1 MQFRPS
7 RLAWVLLALIVVLL
21 LVAAGSAAAFFL
33 LRPQE
38 TVEAAWRDPISAILP
53 DQVAPDLALYPLAGA
68 SELDTIDAA
77 ISNDQ
82 VETAYA
88 AIVLSTDLSD
98 AQRLGRLILL
108 GSAMLEGGATER
120 AALVY
125 QQVYDIAIL
134 SPWLSDPA
142 RADALLAS
150 GHGWRRVGEVEQAL
164 AAYDQVYLIAVGS
177 PYLQMANRRSL
188 LVALEAAYDDMGDKE
203 RAPKIRAKIIELDQ
217 QAGPLPPLEP
227 GLRPELSAGEQ
238 VISSPELGLLEDARR
253 QAALGL
259 LQTIAEQ
266 GQPQE
271 ELVAALAG
279 ALRAEDTAKGA
290 FYQQALAET
299 AQPGRRVDIHRAM
312 IRWLSIKYKVAAR
325 GFGLSLVPEWEEDV
339 ATIQSALSRS
349 YQDLFFEYED
359 LVTALPDA
367 TLMVPGR
374 YQIRRQ
380 ALLQGRLGHYV
391 NYPAQQ
397 WAEKL
402 QSTVQELVAA
412 GGGDRLYV
420 DVEARED
427 GTLDFFLT
435 PAAEY
440 GSPAP

>member
-1 MQFRPS
+1 MPFRRS
-7 RLAWVLLALIVVLL
+7 RLLWVLLALIVVLL

-33 LRPQE
+33 LRPQP
-38 TVEAAWRDPISAILP
+38 ADHPAWSDPIAAIAP
-53 DQVAPDLALYPLAGA
+53 DRVAPELALYPLAGA

-77 ISNDQ
+77 IDSQD

-88 AIVLSTDLSD
+88 ALVLSTDLTD

-108 GSAMLEGGATER
+108 GGTMVDLSALDR
-120 AALVY
+120 ASLAY
-125 QQVYDIAIL
+125 QQVYDLAIL

-142 RADALLAS
+142 RADALLAG
-150 GHGWRRVGEVEQAL
+150 GHGWHSVGDDAQA
-164 AAYDQVYLIAVGS
+164 AVAYDQVYLIAVGS

-188 LVALEAAYDDMGDKE
+188 LVALEQAYAELRDKE
-203 RAPKIRAKIIELDQ
+203 RAAKTRAKIIELDQ

-227 GLRPELSAGEQ
+227 GLRPELSSGQE

-253 QAALGL
+253 QAALEL
-259 LQTIAEQ
+259 LEYIAQQ
-266 GQPQE
+266 GQPHPD
-271 ELVAALAG
+271 LVAALAA
-279 ALRAEDTAKGA
+279 ALQTEDQAKDA
-290 FYQQALAET
+290 FYRQALQDT

-312 IRWLSIKYKVAAR
+312 TRWLLTKYKVAVR
-325 GFGLSLVPEWEEDV
+325 GFGVQVVPEWEADV
-339 ATIQSALSRS
+339 AGIQSALSRS

-374 YQIRRQ
+374 YQIRRE
-380 ALLQGRLGHYV
+380 ALLEGRLGRYV

-402 QSTVQELVAA
+402 QTTVQELVAA
-412 GGGDRLYV
+412 GGVDRLYV
-420 DVEARED
+420 DVEASEE
-427 GTLDFFLT
+427 GALGFSLS

-440 GSPAP
+440 GLPGP